1 VATINLDFIADISQA
16 TKQVADFTKKAET
29 QFDGLSKT
37 FKTIGLAAAGAFAA
51 IGVGFSLK
59 KAISEA
65 SAFEVEVNRL
75 KTALELSGITTE
87 QATKEFLDY
96 ASALQRTTT
105 FSDDAVLSTA
115 SLIQSISKLPTD
127 QLQRATKAALDLSTA
142 LRIDLNT
149 ASRLVAKAAEGN
161 VDAFRRYGI
170 QIQKG
175 KDNTET
181 FANAL
186 TALESKFG
194 GSSERAVNTFSGAIS
209 QLQNAANDS
218 LKAFGGFIIQSPEVI
233 QAIQTITSGFV
244 KLTEAISNNEGFVQ
258 RSIKAFASFISDLDG
273 RKKVYDEISASVKKN
288 EKAQIDLNDAVDVS
302 IQQAKA
308 FRSNSALKEQNEA
321 LVASK
326 KAEEN
331 RAKLL
336 EEAKKQFQ
344 QTQSAFTS
352 LESKFKTFNLDPV
365 QAEINQTTQNL
376 ADLERARR
384 AGIVNDSNYQN
395 LRLKIQEDGDK
406 RVLDA
411 QKKKTEAE
419 LKAVEESNK
428 KIADTFQTII
438 SSVRQGSAGTANL
451 AAFGAGQAANVLA
464 PGTGGAVSEAVSFL
478 TQDPELVRAQLQGFI
493 DGIPIIIDNFVA
505 NVPLIID
512 VLAANSPKI
521 ATSLAALMPVVSTR
535 LAIELVKQSPNIAR
549 SFANA
554 LISEAGRI
562 AQSVADGVKD
572 ALGKVTGG
580 VGSAGGIFGSISG
593 AVGGIGKRLRFAD
606 GGEVPGGAP
615 FTDRIP
621 ALLTPGE
628 YVLSRDDVKNL
639 VTNSEKQAAPT
650 RTTEMV
656 TINLQIGQE
665 KLASVIYDL
674 SKRGF
679 RLA

>member
-87 QATKEFLDY
+87 QATNEFLDY
-96 ASALQRTTT
+96 ASALQKTTT

-244 KLTEAISNNEGFVQ
+244 KLTQAISDNEGFVQ

-419 LKAVEESNK
+419 LKAVEE
-428 KIADTFQTII
+428 
-438 SSVRQGSAGTANL
+438 ANL

-464 PGTGGAVSEAVSFL
+464 PGTGGAVSEAVAFL
-478 TQDPELVRAQLQGFI
+478 AQDPELVRAQLQGFI

-505 NVPLIID
+505 NIPLIID

-554 LISEAGRI
+554 LIAEASRI

-572 ALGKVTGG
+572 ALGKITGG
-580 VGSAGGIFGSISG
+580 AGSGSGILSSISG
-593 AVGGIGKRLRFAD
+593 VAGGIGKRLGFAD
-606 GGEVPGGAP
+606 GGVVPGGAP

-639 VTNSEKQAAPT
+639 VTNSEKQSAPT

-679 RLA
+679 RLN